1 MTNDTIAIIK
11 FFKNLWVAIK
21 GFTFK
26 AEIVNQI
33 EIPEVIIPEVNIP
46 EYPDNIEVNNFPDY
60 TDAIKGSSSDV
71 IKYLDIALRKLEP
84 IKDKEVIVLLNK
96 IIEVLNIEKK
106 DLTPEIIKE
115 IRGIV
120 KSIEKK
126 DIDLSGIERK
136 FSGLKND
143 LYKFTKYD
151 EIKVRL
157 PDKQIDAMSNSI
169 IASSGGSSN
178 VTDTLGK
185 QINPATEDKQDDI
198 ITAIDCANPAM
209 SITNAIDETAYDLNA
224 SAFSEITDITNDYIL
239 DNIELNFSTEEEKT
253 ITVTSSRGTTI
264 WEETNTN
271 KSVLLSNMN
280 MGFNAGENITVAVTQ
295 FMSAGTMNCVL
306 KIKQ

>member
-84 IKDKEVIVLLNK
+84 TKDKEVIVLLNK
-96 IIEVLNIEKK
+96 IIEVLSAEKK

-115 IRGIV
+115 IRSIV

-185 QINPATEDKQDDI
+185 QINPATKEKQDDT
-198 ITAIDCANPAM
+198 ITAIEAISGLQRATNLVGNGLVSVGTTAVEVEISGTPESLIITYPAITANTGQLYIGKSNVTNLGANAIAVLLPGQSAT
-209 SITNAIDETAYDLNA
+209 IDYNDTTNAIYVVSDTA
-224 SAFSEITDITNDYIL
+224 SQSFI
-239 DNIELNFSTEEEKT
+239 
-253 ITVTSSRGTTI
+253 GGG
-264 WEETNTN
+264 
-271 KSVLLSNMN
+271 LL
-280 MGFNAGENITVAVTQ
+280 
-295 FMSAGTMNCVL
+295 
-306 KIKQ
+306 